1 MSKNNNLHDY
11 LSDLANAIREKKGT
25 SGAINAQDFASEIAS
40 IEGGGSGSVVVMAA
54 SDVNFYDFDGTLLY
68 AYTKE
73 QFLALTEMP
82 AIPEKEGFT
91 SQGWNW
97 DLDKAQEYVANYGIL
112 DIGALRI
119 TADRK
124 TRYYISV
131 TDAIKNTIN
140 VAMSLVVPNTSKK
153 VIIDWGDGS
162 ENTTFAGNN
171 NKNAPH
177 TYEAIGDYVIEIDIE
192 DGIEATLGNASVGAM
207 GSNSNPNRAAINM
220 LRKVEIGKNVV
231 AFTKAS
237 FSYCL
242 SLETINIPNSV
253 TSIPD
258 NVFQN
263 CSSLKA
269 AILPRVET
277 MPIGLLRA
285 CSSLKVAVFAQ
296 ETKSIGDNFFNTD
309 VSLER
314 VCIPEGVELIPANFC
329 NNCYS
334 LKRVV
339 LPNSI
344 KTSDSAVF
352 SYCYS
357 LDEVVLPSTFESLG
371 NSSFYNN
378 YSLRSIV
385 LPSSVKSIGSSC
397 FANDASLISINIP
410 EGITTIESATFQG
423 CAGLASVVYPPS
435 VEKISGNS
443 FNTCYGIRLHD
454 FRRHTFVPTMAAGTA
469 YNASDNTCKFVVP
482 DELYDEW
489 IAATNW
495 SGIASKIVKASEY
508 DG

>member
-73 QFLALTEMP
+73 EFAGLTEMP
-82 AIPEKEGFT
+82 AVPEKEGFT

-131 TDAIKNTIN
+131 TSVLKRNIN
-140 VAMSLVVPNTSKK
+140 VAMSLVVSDSSKK

-162 ENTTFAGNN
+162 ENTILTGNN
-171 NKNAPH
+171 NKNAAH
-177 TYEAIGDYVIEIDIE
+177 TYEALGDYVIEIDIE
-192 DGIEATLGNASVGAM
+192 DGIEATLGNTSVGAM
-207 GSNSNPNRAAINM
+207 GSNSNPDRANINM
-220 LRKVEIGKNVV
+220 LRKAEIGKNVV
-231 AFTKAS
+231 AFARTS
-237 FSYCL
+237 YSYCH

-253 TSIPD
+253 TSFGD
-258 NVFQN
+258 NVFQS

-285 CSSLKVAVFAQ
+285 CYSLKVAVFAQ
-296 ETKSIGDNFFNTD
+296 ETTSIGDNFFNTNT
-309 VSLER
+309 SLER
-314 VCIPEGVELIPANFC
+314 LCVPEGVELLPTNLC
-329 NNCYS
+329 PNCTS

-344 KTSDSAVF
+344 KTFDGTVF

-357 LDEVVLPSTFESLG
+357 LEDVVLPPVLESLG
-371 NSSFYNN
+371 TSNFYNN
-378 YSLRSIV
+378 YSLRNIV
-385 LPSSVKSIGSSC
+385 IPSSVKSIGASC
-397 FANDASLISINIP
+397 FVNAYSLTSINLP
-410 EGITTIESATFQG
+410 DGITTINSATFQS
-423 CAGLASVVYPPS
+423 CTGLASMVYPSS
-435 VEKISGNS
+435 VETIGANA
-443 FNTCYGIRLHD
+443 FNTCYGIVLHD
-454 FRRHTFVPTMAAGTA
+454 FRRHTFVPTLAATTA
-469 YNASDNTCKFVVP
+469 YNGAASTCKFVVP

-489 IAATNW
+489 IGATNW
-495 SGIASKIVKASEY
+495 SSFASKIVKASEY